1 MANSGPVVLC
11 VLDGWGLSE
20 RTEANAPH
28 LARTPNVD
36 ALMRSC
42 PNSRL
47 TAHGPDVGVPEGQ
60 MGNSE
65 VGHVNIG
72 AGRVIESSLR
82 AVQRTVGGG
91 GLAGMPAM
99 RRFADGVGAAGGAA
113 HVMGVMSDGGVH
125 AHVDHMAA
133 AAAAVAAEGV
143 PVAVH
148 VFTDGRDVAPG
159 TAPAHL
165 DRLIRALPEGAF
177 VATLSGRHFAMD
189 RDRRWER
196 TALAFR
202 AIALGG
208 GRAAPDAAAAL
219 EESFGEGTTDEFVE
233 PRVLGG
239 YRGMRDGD
247 GVLCVNFRAD
257 RARQLLAALADPG
270 FDSFDVSGR
279 PALSAACGF
288 VEYSKSHAGYMD
300 CVFSDEVPANT
311 LGEWVAARGLRQFR
325 VAETEK
331 YPHVTFFLNGGR
343 EEPFPGEDRHM
354 APSPKVA
361 TYDLAPEMSAAEVTA
376 RLAGAI
382 AEGYGLIVANY
393 ANPDMVG
400 HTGDLAAAVAAC
412 EAVDRGLGAVAEA
425 LRAANGAMLVFADH
439 GNCETMID
447 PDTGGPHTAHTLNP
461 VPAMLVGGAGV
472 RGLRSGRLAD
482 VAPTALDLL
491 GLPQP
496 PEMTGSSLLERGG

>member
-1 MANSGPVVLC
+1 MANGGPVVLC

-28 LARTPNVD
+28 LARTPNFD

-47 TAHGPDVGVPEGQ
+47 RAHGPDVGVPEGQ

-72 AGRVIESSLR
+72 AGRVVESSLR
-82 AVQRTVGGG
+82 AVQRTVAGG

-99 RRFADGVGAAGGAA
+99 RRFARGVGAAGGVA

-133 AAAAVAAEGV
+133 AAAALAAEGIA
-143 PVAVH
+143 VAVH

-165 DRLIRALPEGAF
+165 DRLIGALPDGAF

-202 AIALGG
+202 AIALGE

-219 EESFGEGTTDEFVE
+219 AESFGEGTTDEFVE
-233 PRVLGG
+233 PRVIDG

-247 GVLCVNFRAD
+247 GALCVNFRAD

-270 FDSFDVSGR
+270 FESFEVPGR
-279 PALSAACGF
+279 PSLSAACGF

-300 CVFSDEVPANT
+300 CVFPDEAPANT
-311 LGEWVAARGLRQFR
+311 LGEWVAARGLRQLR

-361 TYDLAPEMSAAEVTA
+361 TYDLAPEMSAAQVTA

-382 AEGYGLIVANY
+382 GEGYGLIVANY

-439 GNCETMID
+439 GNCETMVD
-447 PDTGGPHTAHTLNP
+447 PVTGAPHTAHTLNP
-461 VPAMLVGGAGV
+461 VPAILVGGAGI
-472 RGLRSGRLAD
+472 RGLRPGRLAD

-491 GLPQP
+491 GLPPP
-496 PEMTGSSLLERGG
+496 PEMTGASLLERGG